1 MVSGAPEDLMRV
13 GMDIPVGMRWNQ
25 RLGEG
30 GGSWALDANTV
41 LPIALF
47 NLGYTRESTGSEVF
61 AGLGAGSFAQA
72 QWGYSFVDHAWAGRL
87 RADFP
92 MLGFTKLGPEMG
104 NWMLDPRNW
113 PALLSFGISWQKSVN
128 PSVPEKLGLHLNL
141 NCLPPIF
148 WIHQRLDR

>member
-1 MVSGAPEDLMRV
+1 VKHPTLPVALLLAVPALSQGLMVSGAPEDLMRV

-30 GGSWALDANTV
+30 GGSWALDANAV

-92 MLGFTKLGPEMG
+92 MLGFTKLG
-104 NWMLDPRNW
+104 
-113 PALLSFGISWQKSVN
+113 
-128 PSVPEKLGLHLNL
+128 
-141 NCLPPIF
+141 
-148 WIHQRLDR
+148 